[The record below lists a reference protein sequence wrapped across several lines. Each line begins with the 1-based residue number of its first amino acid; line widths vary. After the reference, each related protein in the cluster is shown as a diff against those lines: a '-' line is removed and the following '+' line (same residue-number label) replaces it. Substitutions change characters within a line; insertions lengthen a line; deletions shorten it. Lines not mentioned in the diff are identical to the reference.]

1 MGVERAAVGRRAGQ
15 GDRMT
20 ILSPIAEGNYIRHT
34 TDGFVGVHA
43 GFTRL
48 AHLMERPGDLRAVR
62 VELPGGEIRIA
73 GERSLEQVAPAVF
86 GRYAVKTGVKLAGR
100 QAKETKG
107 PEAGSGG
114 PRPATAP
121 LPIRTK

>member
-1 MGVERAAVGRRAGQ
+1 MS
-15 GDRMT
+15 
-20 ILSPIAEGNYIRHT
+20 IPSPISEGNYIRHT

-86 GRYAVKTGVKLAGR
+86 GRYAVKMGATLSR
-100 QAKETKG
+100 QQSRATKG
-107 PEAGSGG
+107 P
-114 PRPATAP
+114 
-121 LPIRTK
+121 